1 MLLSYMLASTA
12 LADTQYFHKTFD
24 GHIDGRY
31 AFKMD
36 LKNVDGSL
44 SGSYRYVGKRED
56 ISLSGNIDGA
66 GTFTMDESGNAG
78 QRTGSFTGK
87 VAGDAL
93 VGTWTSARGDRRFA
107 ITAHQTSEVIIG
119 SKREILTQAVG
130 TYALDRVSGEG
141 GANAMWDSWRD
152 RGGWE
157 SKVSSIYQAQRE
169 ASDVTLTR
177 EDLRRLN
184 SMNVTVDTTLT
195 TRLTVDGKVLLSV
208 PYREAGMQYEIALS
222 HDSVVENDLKKLSPA
237 TTVRDEH
244 LYLLARDAIDFVPA
258 MSGSYLPDDA
268 VDIATVRYSVVGKTF
283 ELYLRDGQCC
293 GGTVFTFRR
302 KNR

>member
-1 MLLSYMLASTA
+1 MLRTSSQLVALLLSYMLASTA
-12 LADTQYFHKTFD
+12 LADTQYSHKTLD

-31 AFKMD
+31 GFKMD
-36 LKNVDGSL
+36 LKNVDDRL

-56 ISLSGNIDGA
+56 ISLSGNIDA
-66 GTFTMDESGNAG
+66 SGTFTMDESGNVG
-78 QRTGSFTGK
+78 QRTGSFTGN

-130 TYALDRVSGEG
+130 TYALNRVSGEG

-157 SKVSSIYQAQRE
+157 SNVSSIDQAQRE

-222 HDSVVENDLKKLSPA
+222 HDSVVEKRPEEAVTRNHCPGRISIPA
-237 TTVRDEH
+237 RPRCDRFRTGNVRQ
-244 LYLLARDAIDFVPA
+244 LPA
-258 MSGSYLPDDA
+258 
-268 VDIATVRYSVVGKTF
+268 
-283 ELYLRDGQCC
+283 
-293 GGTVFTFRR
+293 
-302 KNR
+302 